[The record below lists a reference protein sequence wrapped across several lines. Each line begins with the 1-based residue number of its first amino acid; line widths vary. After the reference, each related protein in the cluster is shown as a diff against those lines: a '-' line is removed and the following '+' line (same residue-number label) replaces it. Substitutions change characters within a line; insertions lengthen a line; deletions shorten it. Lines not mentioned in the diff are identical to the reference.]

1 MADEPLGRMVIE
13 LGLDDAGLGKGLQ
26 GARKAVRSSMA
37 EMKASMAVIGQA
49 GGKFDLLSA
58 KSSGLAKVIMAQR
71 GEVNELGKAYKNSLV
86 DGQPS
91 AQTAKLASQFNNASA
106 KLAALNKQYIDN
118 ARAAAEAKV
127 QTTGVTGAMNT
138 MGNGAIK
145 VGRSVTSVGDTM
157 TKRVTAPIALGFAAA
172 GKAAISFNSQIDAMG
187 PLLTNG
193 GAVTAK
199 YRAQLD
205 QMAESS
211 KKWAVQYGVSTTQ
224 INNGMSEL
232 VKRGFTTNQV
242 LGSMPSIL
250 DATKASGEDMGTV
263 MNATAS
269 IVEQFGLKTN
279 STAGTMKNT
288 QMVTDSLTYAAN
300 ATASGFGDLSE
311 AFSYVGPVA
320 ASAGLSVQQ
329 TAAAIGVLSDRGIE
343 GQKAGTGLRSIL
355 TSLVKPTRAAK
366 GAFDEMGISSSELK
380 RDSKDLPQLIRD
392 ITEGTK
398 GWDKAD
404 RNKAIATAFGKE
416 NQTSMNALISAGADK
431 LQNLTDKTN
440 AAGGATKRV
449 AEEMMKTPAER
460 LKRLQQQFEVTAIT
474 LGEKL
479 MPYIVKGMDTFGK
492 LADAFG
498 NLSPKMQDFIVKLG
512 VGAAAAGPL
521 LSVFGRLTTGSG
533 KVLTGIVKLAA
544 KLAGLKA
551 ARTAA
556 SDLGVLGAASNTTK
570 DQLSLF
576 GNAAEGV
583 GTKAT
588 SGAKGF
594 TIFGKALT
602 TGGTG
607 AGVLG
612 SALTPLG
619 ATVLGV
625 GAAVAVG
632 AVIWEGWGKQAVAAA
647 DRTSRWGTDVGAA
660 ADKSLGKMS
669 EFSGN
674 ASAALETWSS
684 NSEGS
689 AKKVSGA
696 FSDMYSQISKDAEST
711 NKKID
716 KNLASLPASVAATLT
731 ASAEARKKQNND
743 TVASAK
749 ETTTNVNNIVKRA
762 GEEHRKLTDDEN
774 TYIANSQQKLNQ
786 QEVATLN
793 ITGKQK
799 KTVLA
804 ALNGEINNMTKQQ
817 RSTAISA
824 LQSSFEK
831 EYMLYGKQKKTVTD
845 MYKSGEI
852 SADSYHKALNKLADD
867 HKKKNETMAESVY
880 KLGKANGES
889 AAQIDQDLQT
899 VGSSYDKVAAKIKK
913 QSKSAKESSG
923 VLTNETGNMSKT
935 ASKAA
940 KYWNDLV
947 WDKKTGIVKTNAQEE
962 VTKAVASESGWK
974 QIKYDLKHANL
985 SSNAKELI
993 ATAVLQN
1000 GKWNNLTWPQQKAL
1014 IRTNSAETM
1023 YNVMKDNGTWDQI
1036 KWEQQAA
1043 LINSN
1048 TKGEVGAAMI
1058 DNGHWNDLTWEQ
1070 QKALVQTN
1078 AGETAM
1084 EALMAKGQWDG
1095 MSLEAKEAIV
1105 RSNSKAEIAQAIFDA
1120 GQWNNLE
1127 FDDQEA
1133 LVTNKASKPV
1143 MEALNDAGKWNDLSI
1158 QAKQAIVQAKG
1169 KDELA
1174 DIFTQYQL
1182 WNSLPSKEQI
1192 AAIKSK
1198 GGKELAELLDQLGF
1212 WNQLDPDE
1220 KNAVA
1225 HAKGKEELFAAM
1237 GGLESWNNMS
1247 LEQKQAVVH
1256 EIGSESVARSLNTL
1270 YAWQTM
1276 TPDQKTASIQALGN
1290 SQMLEMIGGINTF
1303 NGLDPKTQQAVAV
1316 AIGNGDITALT
1327 NTMNQWTGLTPA
1339 QQWAIA
1345 NTRGSDQVWAAIG
1358 TFQNWNGLPQ
1368 NVKTSIAQQIG
1379 QGDVQEAINTFNG
1392 WNKLTPK
1399 QQTAIAKQVGKGD
1412 VQGAISTIM
1421 SWSKT
1426 SPGGTKTANAKDSA
1440 SGPMG
1445 SATRSTKTFKST
1457 SPGGTKTANGRD
1469 NTSRPLGAATRSTN
1483 IFRGTS
1489 PGSTK
1494 NANGSDHTSQPFGTA
1509 KRSIDRFRGTSP
1521 GGAKRATA
1529 VDNASGPA
1537 HSASRAV
1544 DGFSARRSHTV
1555 TLTTITRN
1563 ITEFI
1568 KKHLKGGTSDF
1579 EGGTMMVNDQAGPM
1593 FRELVQFPTGETF
1606 VPHGRNVVFNAPKHT
1621 KVVPA
1626 GKTNRL
1632 LGGIPQFANG
1642 IGGIPENADYLQ
1654 DARNLTTQLNQ
1665 QVVQM
1670 DDSRIVDSNNQ
1681 TTRMI
1686 QASQQQQA
1694 ELMQQQSNMIAAF
1707 MNLFAGTGI
1716 GEKLQSLAEKKTE
1729 LKLDGAS
1736 FSKQMAPF
1744 NSVNQ
1749 VQRSNFADRGL
1760 SIDQSI

>member
-37 EMKASMAVIGQA
+37 EMKASMAVIGQT
-49 GGKFDLLSA
+49 GSKFDVLSA

-106 KLAALNKQYIDN
+106 KLAALNKQYIAN

-145 VGRSVTSVGDTM
+145 VGRSVTSVGNTM

-211 KKWAVQYGVSTTQ
+211 KKWAVQYGVSTTE

-232 VKRGFTTNQV
+232 VRRGFTANQV

-269 IVEQFGLKTN
+269 IVEQFGLKTK
-279 STAGTMKNT
+279 STTGTMKNT

-329 TAAAIGVLSDRGIE
+329 TAAAIGVLSNRGIE

-398 GWDKAD
+398 GWDNAD
-404 RNKAIATAFGKE
+404 RNKAIATAFGKQ
-416 NQTSMNALISAGADK
+416 NQTAMNALISAGADK

-460 LKRLQQQFEVTAIT
+460 LKRLQQQFKVTAIT
-474 LGEKL
+474 IGEKL
-479 MPYIVKGMDTFGK
+479 MPYIVKGMDALGD

-498 NLSPKMQDFIVKLG
+498 KLSPGMQDFIVKLG

-602 TGGTG
+602 TGGTS

-660 ADKSLGKMS
+660 ADKSLGKMH

-696 FSDMYSQISKDAEST
+696 FSDMYNQISQDAETS

-716 KNLASLPASVAATLT
+716 EHLKSLPESVAAIVKK
-731 ASAEARKKQNND
+731 SAETQKKQNSD
-743 TVASAK
+743 TVTQAK
-749 ETTTNVNNIVKRA
+749 QTADNVNNIVRQA
-762 GEEHRKLTDDEN
+762 GQKHRDLTDDEN
-774 TYIANSQQKLNQ
+774 TYIANSQRELNR
-786 QEVATLN
+786 QEVSILGLSA
-793 ITGKQK
+793 KQK

-804 ALNGEINNMTKQQ
+804 SLNGELTNMTKEQ
-817 RSTAISA
+817 RSDAISA
-824 LQSSFEK
+824 LQTSFEK

-889 AAQIDQDLQT
+889 AAQIDQDLQA

-913 QSKSAKESSG
+913 QSKSAKDSSG
-923 VLTNETGNMSKT
+923 ILAKETGNMSKA

-940 KYWNDLV
+940 ADWNKIVLDP
-947 WDKKTGIVKTNAQEE
+947 KTGRVKTNAQEE
-962 VTKAVASESGWK
+962 VTKAVATEGGWNK
-974 QIKYDLKHANL
+974 IEYALKHAKL
-985 SSNAKELI
+985 TTNAKEMVANAI
-993 ATAVLQN
+993 LQN
-1000 GKWNNLTWPQQKAL
+1000 GKWDDLTWEESEAL
-1014 IRTNSAETM
+1014 IKTNAGETM
-1023 YNVMKDNGTWDQI
+1023 VDVLQSNGEWDKLNWQ
-1036 KWEQQAA
+1036 QQAA
-1043 LINSN
+1043 IVNSN
-1048 TKGEVGAAMI
+1048 TKGEVAAAML
-1058 DNGHWNDLTWEQ
+1058 DNGQWNNLTWDQ
-1070 QKALVQTN
+1070 QKALIQTN

-1095 MSLEAKEAIV
+1095 LTLETKQAIV
-1105 RSNSKAEIAQAIFDA
+1105 RSNSKAEVAQAIFDA

-1133 LVTNKASKPV
+1133 LVTNKASKPI

-1169 KDELA
+1169 KDDLIA
-1174 DIFTQYQL
+1174 AINQFGL
-1182 WNSLPSKEQI
+1182 WNQLPVKEQI
-1192 AAIKSK
+1192 AAIKTEGVQNVATALDKVELWNGLSPETK
-1198 GGKELAELLDQLGF
+1198 NLVATSNAPDVALKAIGGVQGFNNLPVETKNLLANDANFAQVLRNAGVDLSQFNLTNPAVKNLTATDFSLSSTLQKANIEVASFNSTNPAVKTLLGNDAQLALVLQNAGVDLNNF
-1212 WNQLDPDE
+1212 DANNPAI
-1220 KNAVA
+1220 KNLLAQDNTTVPVMGA
-1225 HAKGKEELFAAM
+1225 TNALHLFAGTTPGPA
-1237 GGLESWNNMS
+1237 
-1247 LEQKQAVVH
+1247 KQAVGQDATSQSFGTATNAVNNF
-1256 EIGSESVARSLNTL
+1256 RNTPVGPTKN
-1270 YAWQTM
+1270 A
-1276 TPDQKTASIQALGN
+1276 
-1290 SQMLEMIGGINTF
+1290 
-1303 NGLDPKTQQAVAV
+1303 
-1316 AIGNGDITALT
+1316 
-1327 NTMNQWTGLTPA
+1327 TG
-1339 QQWAIA
+1339 
-1345 NTRGSDQVWAAIG
+1345 
-1358 TFQNWNGLPQ
+1358 
-1368 NVKTSIAQQIG
+1368 
-1379 QGDVQEAINTFNG
+1379 
-1392 WNKLTPK
+1392 
-1399 QQTAIAKQVGKGD
+1399 
-1412 VQGAISTIM
+1412 
-1421 SWSKT
+1421 
-1426 SPGGTKTANAKDSA
+1426 KDSA
-1440 SGPMG
+1440 SNPLS
-1445 SATRSTKTFKST
+1445 SAKSSTDKFRNTSVGSTKVAKGSDNASQPLNTATKST
-1457 SPGGTKTANGRD
+1457 
-1469 NTSRPLGAATRSTN
+1469 NT
-1483 IFRGTS
+1483 FRGTS
-1489 PGSTK
+1489 PGATK
-1494 NANGSDHTSQPFGTA
+1494 VAHGSDNTSGSMSSA
-1509 KRSIDRFRGTSP
+1509 KRSVDIFRGTSP
-1521 GGAKRATA
+1521 GGAKHATA

-1537 HSASRAV
+1537 NSASRAV
-1544 DGFSARRSHTV
+1544 DGFSSRRSHTV

-1568 KKHLKGGTSDF
+1568 KKHLKGGTNDF
-1579 EGGTMMVNDQAGPM
+1579 EGGTMMVNDQAGPL

-1606 VPHGRNVVFNAPKHT
+1606 VPHGRNVILNAPRHT
-1621 KVVPA
+1621 RVVPA

-1632 LGGIPQFANG
+1632 LGGIPQFAG
-1642 IGGIPENADYLQ
+1642 GVGGIPENADYLQ

-1670 DDSRIVDSNNQ
+1670 DDSRIVSGLEGLGSALAVVIQSMQQFAAAQGITNTALNSLLNQ
-1681 TTRMI
+1681 G
-1686 QASQQQQA
+1686 QQPIITKA
-1694 ELMQQQSNMIAAF
+1694 ELNIDGKKAAESLIGPLQEK
-1707 MNLFAGTGI
+1707 MNRDKNLSDMAMGI
-1716 GEKLQSLAEKKTE
+1716 R
-1729 LKLDGAS
+1729 
-1736 FSKQMAPF
+1736 PH
-1744 NSVNQ
+1744 
-1749 VQRSNFADRGL
+1749 
-1760 SIDQSI
+1760 

>member
-37 EMKASMAVIGQA
+37 EMKASMAVIGQT
-49 GGKFDLLSA
+49 GSKFDVLSA
-58 KSSGLAKVIMAQR
+58 KSSGLAKTIMAQR

-86 DGQPS
+86 DGKPS

-106 KLAALNKQYIDN
+106 KLAALNKQYIAN

-145 VGRSVTSVGDTM
+145 VGRSVTSIGDTM

-211 KKWAVQYGVSTTQ
+211 KKWAVQYGVSTTE

-479 MPYIVKGMDTFGK
+479 MPYIVKGMDTVGK

-625 GAAVAVG
+625 SAAVVAG

-660 ADKSLGKMS
+660 ADKSLGKMN

-696 FSDMYSQISKDAEST
+696 FSDMYDQINQDAEAS

-716 KNLASLPASVAATLT
+716 EHLKSLPESVAAIVKK
-731 ASAEARKKQNND
+731 SAEAQKKQNTD
-743 TVASAK
+743 TVTQAK
-749 ETTTNVNNIVKRA
+749 QTTDNVNNILREA
-762 GEEHRKLTDDEN
+762 GQKHRDLTDDEN
-774 TYIANSQQKLNQ
+774 TYIANSQRELNR
-786 QEVATLN
+786 QEVSLLG
-793 ITGKQK
+793 ISSKQK
-799 KTVLA
+799 KTVIA
-804 ALNGEINNMTKQQ
+804 ALNGDLNNMTKQQ
-817 RSTAISA
+817 RSSAISA
-824 LQSSFEK
+824 LQNSFEK

-880 KLGKANGES
+880 KLGKANGKS
-889 AAQIDQDLQT
+889 AAQIDQDLQA

-913 QSKSAKESSG
+913 QSKSAKDSSG
-923 VLTNETGNMSKT
+923 ILAKETGNMSKA

-940 KYWNDLV
+940 ADWNKIVLDP
-947 WDKKTGIVKTNAQEE
+947 KTGRVKTNAQEE
-962 VTKAVASESGWK
+962 VTKAVATEGGWNK
-974 QIKYDLKHANL
+974 IEYALKHAKL
-985 SSNAKELI
+985 TTNAKEMV
-993 ATAVLQN
+993 ANAVLQN
-1000 GKWNNLTWPQQKAL
+1000 GKWDDLTWEESEAL
-1014 IRTNSAETM
+1014 IKTNAGETM
-1023 YNVMKDNGTWDQI
+1023 VDVLQSNGQWDKLSWQ
-1036 KWEQQAA
+1036 QQAA
-1043 LINSN
+1043 IVNSN
-1048 TKGEVGAAMI
+1048 TKGEVAAAML
-1058 DNGHWNDLTWEQ
+1058 DNGQWNNLTWDQ
-1070 QKALVQTN
+1070 QKALIQTN

-1095 MSLEAKEAIV
+1095 LSLETKQAIV
-1105 RSNSKAEIAQAIFDA
+1105 RSNSKAEVAQAIFDA

-1133 LVTNKASKPV
+1133 LVTNKASKPI
-1143 MEALNDAGKWNDLSI
+1143 MEALNDAGQWNNLSI

-1169 KDELA
+1169 KDDLIA
-1174 DIFTQYQL
+1174 AINQFGL
-1182 WNSLPSKEQI
+1182 WNQLPVKEQI
-1192 AAIKSK
+1192 AAIKTEGVQNVATALDKVGLWNGLSPETK
-1198 GGKELAELLDQLGF
+1198 NLVATSNAPDVALKAIGGVQGFNNLPVETKNLLANDANFAQVLRNAGVDLSQFNLTNPAVKNLKATDFSLSSTLQKANIEVASFNSTNPAVKTLLGNDAQLALVLQNAGVDLNNF
-1212 WNQLDPDE
+1212 DANNPAI
-1220 KNAVA
+1220 KNLLAQDNTTVPVMGA
-1225 HAKGKEELFAAM
+1225 TNALGLFAGTTPGPA
-1237 GGLESWNNMS
+1237 
-1247 LEQKQAVVH
+1247 KQAVGQDNTSPSFGTATNAVNNFRNTPVGGTKNATGADNASGPLNGAKH
-1256 EIGSESVARSLNTL
+1256 STDNFRNTSV
-1270 YAWQTM
+1270 
-1276 TPDQKTASIQALGN
+1276 
-1290 SQMLEMIGGINTF
+1290 GGT
-1303 NGLDPKTQQAVAV
+1303 KVA
-1316 AIGNGDITALT
+1316 
-1327 NTMNQWTGLTPA
+1327 
-1339 QQWAIA
+1339 
-1345 NTRGSDQVWAAIG
+1345 RGSDNASGAL
-1358 TFQNWNGLPQ
+1358 NGATQ
-1368 NVKTSIAQQIG
+1368 ST
-1379 QGDVQEAINTFNG
+1379 NTFRN
-1392 WNKLTPK
+1392 
-1399 QQTAIAKQVGKGD
+1399 
-1412 VQGAISTIM
+1412 
-1421 SWSKT
+1421 T
-1426 SPGGTKTANAKDSA
+1426 SPGATKVAR
-1440 SGPMG
+1440 G
-1445 SATRSTKTFKST
+1445 S
-1457 SPGGTKTANGRD
+1457 D
-1469 NTSRPLGAATRSTN
+1469 NTS
-1483 IFRGTS
+1483 
-1489 PGSTK
+1489 GSM
-1494 NANGSDHTSQPFGTA
+1494 SSA
-1509 KRSIDRFRGTSP
+1509 KRSVDIFRGTSP

-1537 HSASRAV
+1537 NSASRAV

-1568 KKHLKGGTSDF
+1568 KRHLKGGTKDF
-1579 EGGTMMVNDQAGPM
+1579 EGGTMMVNDQAGPL

-1606 VPHGRNVVFNAPKHT
+1606 VPHGRNVILNAPRHT
-1621 KVVPA
+1621 RVVPA

-1632 LGGIPQFANG
+1632 LGGIPQFAG
-1642 IGGIPENADYLQ
+1642 GVGGIPENADYLQ
-1654 DARNLTTQLNQ
+1654 DARKLTTLLVQ
-1665 QVVQM
+1665 QAPQI
-1670 DDSRIVDSNNQ
+1670 DDTKIVNSINQ
-1681 TTRMI
+1681 TNQGIAAML
-1686 QASQQQQA
+1686 QNSQQQAQV
-1694 ELMQQQSNMIAAF
+1694 MQQQNEIIAAF
-1707 MNLFAGTGI
+1707 MQMFANSGI
-1716 GEKLQSLAEKKTE
+1716 SDKLKAIAEKK
-1729 LKLDGAS
+1729 LNLDPAAAA
-1736 FSKQMAPF
+1736 KTMAPY

-1749 VQRSNFADRGL
+1749 AQRNDFTGRGL
-1760 SIDQSI
+1760 SIDQLI

>member
-37 EMKASMAVIGQA
+37 EMKASMAVIGQT
-49 GGKFDLLSA
+49 GSKFDVLSA

-86 DGQPS
+86 DGKPS

-106 KLAALNKQYIDN
+106 KLAALNKQYIEN
-118 ARAAAEAKV
+118 ARSAAEAKV

-205 QMAESS
+205 QMAASS
-211 KKWAVQYGVSTTQ
+211 KKWAVQYGVSTTE

-300 ATASGFGDLSE
+300 ATAAGFGDMSE
-311 AFSYVGPVA
+311 AMSYVGPQAKA
-320 ASAGLSVQQ
+320 AGMSVQQ
-329 TAAAIGVLSDRGIE
+329 TAAAIGELSNKGIE
-343 GQKAGTGLRSIL
+343 GQKAGTALRGIL
-355 TSLVKPTRAAK
+355 TSLVKVTPNASK
-366 GAFDEMGISSSELK
+366 AFKSMGLSASDLK
-380 RDSKDLPQLIRD
+380 KDSNDLPALIDD

-404 RNKAIATAFGKE
+404 RNKAIATAFGRE
-416 NQTSMNALISAGADK
+416 NQSAMNALLETGSGK
-431 LQNLTDKTN
+431 LRALTKATEES
-440 AAGGATKRV
+440 GGATKKV
-449 AEEMMKTPAER
+449 AEDMMKTPAER
-460 LKRLQQQFEVTAIT
+460 LKRLQQQFEVMGIS

-479 MPYIVKGMDTFGK
+479 MPYIEKGMETIND

-498 NLSPKMQDFIVKLG
+498 DLSPEMQNFIIKLG

-533 KVLTGIVKLAA
+533 KVLTGIVRLAS
-544 KLAGLKA
+544 KLAGMSA
-551 ARTAA
+551 AKTAA
-556 SDLGVLGAASNTTK
+556 KDLETMGAAGNVAK
-570 DQLSLF
+570 GQLSLF
-576 GNAAEGV
+576 GNAAEDA

-588 SGAKGF
+588 GGAKGF
-594 TIFGKALT
+594 SIFGKALT
-602 TGGTG
+602 TGGEG

-731 ASAEARKKQNND
+731 ASAEARKKQNNE

-799 KTVLA
+799 KSVLA
-804 ALNGEINNMTKQQ
+804 ALNGEINSMTKQQ
-817 RSTAISA
+817 RTSAISA

-867 HKKKNETMAESVY
+867 HKKKNETMAESIY

-889 AAQIDQDLQT
+889 AAQIDQDLQA

-913 QSKSAKESSG
+913 QSKSAKDSSG
-923 VLTNETGNMSKT
+923 ILAKETGNMSKA

-940 KYWNDLV
+940 EDWNKIVLDP
-947 WDKKTGIVKTNAQEE
+947 KTGRVKTNAQEE
-962 VTKAVASESGWK
+962 VTKAVATEGGWNK
-974 QIKYDLKHANL
+974 IEYALKHAKL
-985 SSNAKELI
+985 TTNAKEMVANAI
-993 ATAVLQN
+993 LQN
-1000 GKWNNLTWPQQKAL
+1000 GKWDDLTWEESEAL
-1014 IRTNSAETM
+1014 IKTNAGETM
-1023 YNVMKDNGTWDQI
+1023 VDVLQSNGEWDKLSWQ
-1036 KWEQQAA
+1036 QQAA
-1043 LINSN
+1043 IVNSN
-1048 TKGEVGAAMI
+1048 TKGEVAAAML
-1058 DNGHWNDLTWEQ
+1058 DNGQWNNLTWDQ
-1070 QKALVQTN
+1070 QKALIQTN

-1084 EALMAKGQWDG
+1084 EALMAKGQWDSL
-1095 MSLEAKEAIV
+1095 SLETKQAIV
-1105 RSNSKAEIAQAIFDA
+1105 RSNSKAEVAQAIFDA

-1133 LVTNKASKPV
+1133 LVTNKASKPI
-1143 MEALNDAGKWNDLSI
+1143 MEALNDAGQWNNLSI

-1169 KDELA
+1169 KDDLVA
-1174 DIFTQYQL
+1174 AINQFGL
-1182 WNSLPSKEQI
+1182 WNQLPVKEQI
-1192 AAIKSK
+1192 AAIKTEGVQNVATALDKVGLWNRLSPETK
-1198 GGKELAELLDQLGF
+1198 NLVATSNAPDVALKAIGGVQGFNNLPVETKNLLANDANFAQVLRNAGVDLSQFNLTNPAVKNLTATDFSLSSTLQKANIEVASFNSTNPAVKTLLGNDAQLALVLQNAGVDLNNF
-1212 WNQLDPDE
+1212 DANNPAI
-1220 KNAVA
+1220 KNLLAQDNTTTPVMGA
-1225 HAKGKEELFAAM
+1225 TNALHLFA
-1237 GGLESWNNMS
+1237 GTTPGPV
-1247 LEQKQAVVH
+1247 KQAVGQDNTSPSFGTATNAVNNFRNTPV
-1256 EIGSESVARSLNTL
+1256 GGTKNATGADNASAPLNGAKSSTDNFRNTSV
-1270 YAWQTM
+1270 
-1276 TPDQKTASIQALGN
+1276 
-1290 SQMLEMIGGINTF
+1290 GGT
-1303 NGLDPKTQQAVAV
+1303 KVA
-1316 AIGNGDITALT
+1316 
-1327 NTMNQWTGLTPA
+1327 
-1339 QQWAIA
+1339 
-1345 NTRGSDQVWAAIG
+1345 RGSDNASGAL
-1358 TFQNWNGLPQ
+1358 NGATQ
-1368 NVKTSIAQQIG
+1368 ST
-1379 QGDVQEAINTFNG
+1379 NTFRN
-1392 WNKLTPK
+1392 
-1399 QQTAIAKQVGKGD
+1399 
-1412 VQGAISTIM
+1412 
-1421 SWSKT
+1421 
-1426 SPGGTKTANAKDSA
+1426 
-1440 SGPMG
+1440 
-1445 SATRSTKTFKST
+1445 
-1457 SPGGTKTANGRD
+1457 
-1469 NTSRPLGAATRSTN
+1469 
-1483 IFRGTS
+1483 TS

-1494 NANGSDHTSQPFGTA
+1494 VARGSDNASGQMSSA
-1509 KRSIDRFRGTSP
+1509 KRSVDIFRGTSP
-1521 GGAKRATA
+1521 GGAKHATA

-1537 HSASRAV
+1537 GSASRAV
-1544 DGFSARRSHTV
+1544 DNFSAKRSHTV

-1579 EGGTMMVNDQAGPM
+1579 EGGTMMVNDQAGPL

-1606 VPHGRNVVFNAPKHT
+1606 VPHGRSVILNAPRHT
-1621 KVVPA
+1621 RVVPA

-1632 LGGIPQFANG
+1632 LGGIPQFAG
-1642 IGGIPENADYLQ
+1642 GVGGIPENADYLQ

-1670 DDSRIVDSNNQ
+1670 DDSRIVSGLEGLGNALA
-1681 TTRMI
+1681 I
-1686 QASQQQQA
+1686 VVKS
-1694 ELMQQQSNMIAAF
+1694 MQQFAAAQGTTNTALNSLLNQGQQPIIAKTVLDVDGKKIAESLIGPLQEK
-1707 MNLFAGTGI
+1707 MNRDKNLSDMAMGI
-1716 GEKLQSLAEKKTE
+1716 R
-1729 LKLDGAS
+1729 
-1736 FSKQMAPF
+1736 P
-1744 NSVNQ
+1744 
-1749 VQRSNFADRGL
+1749 R
-1760 SIDQSI
+1760 

>member
-26 GARKAVRSSMA
+26 GARKAVRSSMS

-49 GGKFDLLSA
+49 GSKFDVLSA
-58 KSSGLAKVIMAQR
+58 KSSGLAKTILAQR

-86 DGQPS
+86 DGKPT

-106 KLAALNKQYIDN
+106 KLAALNKQYVAN
-118 ARAAAEAKV
+118 ARAAAEVKV
-127 QTTGVTGAMNT
+127 QTTGITGAMNT
-138 MGNGAIK
+138 VGNGAVK
-145 VGRSVTSVGDTM
+145 VGRSVSGVGDTM

-211 KKWAVQYGVSTTQ
+211 KKWAVQYGISTTQ

-269 IVEQFGLKTN
+269 IVEQFGLKTK
-279 STAGTMKNT
+279 STTGTMKNT

-416 NQTSMNALISAGADK
+416 NQTAMNALISAGADK

-479 MPYIVKGMDTFGK
+479 MPYIVKGMDTVGK

-602 TGGTG
+602 TGGTS

-625 GAAVAVG
+625 GAAVAAGTV
-632 AVIWEGWGKQAVAAA
+632 VWELWGKKAHENAVE
-647 DRTSRWGTDVGAA
+647 TEKWGTSVGSA
-660 ADKSLGKMS
+660 ADKSLTS
-669 EFSGN
+669 LQNFSGQTTALMN
-674 ASAALETWSS
+674 AASAGTLSNTKEIQKAFGNMAAKIEVSSQREIDAINKTKAALGKGYDTTALDQKKQYYQQSVDLAQHATKVIDEIEQGQSQSKRKRT
-684 NSEGS
+684 S
-689 AKKVSGA
+689 ADNQMILNAQNDLIQAQIKGLGLSQKKQ
-696 FSDMYSQISKDAEST
+696 QIIADNFAESFKGKSVSQL
-711 NKKID
+711 NAMND
-716 KNLASLPASVAATLT
+716 AYVQAASKTKAYKTALDAVKAANEGAS
-731 ASAEARKKQNND
+731 
-743 TVASAK
+743 ASAK
-749 ETTTNVNNIVKRA
+749 SHNWAKFVSDNVSTLRPVYDNYLAQVK
-762 GEEHRKLTDDEN
+762 K
-774 TYIANSQQKLNQ
+774 INSSNESQADKSRDLQSAYGDLALEVQKLGIPFDTFMAA
-786 QEVATLN
+786 V
-793 ITGKQK
+793 K
-799 KTVLA
+799 KADKTTKDTADGIVSTSSKMSDSVHHA
-804 ALNGEINNMTKQQ
+804 ANT
-817 RSTAISA
+817 
-824 LQSSFEK
+824 
-831 EYMLYGKQKKTVTD
+831 
-845 MYKSGEI
+845 
-852 SADSYHKALNKLADD
+852 
-867 HKKKNETMAESVY
+867 
-880 KLGKANGES
+880 
-889 AAQIDQDLQT
+889 
-899 VGSSYDKVAAKIKK
+899 
-913 QSKSAKESSG
+913 
-923 VLTNETGNMSKT
+923 
-935 ASKAA
+935 
-940 KYWNDLV
+940 WNDLV
-947 WDKKTGIVKTNAQEE
+947 FDPKTGKIKTNAAEE
-962 VTKAVASESGWK
+962 IAKAKKGSDTWDSINLLIKTGKMDVKGLEQVSKATLATNDWNKLSPKNQLLVAKVTGNDKIIDAV
-974 QIKYDLKHANL
+974 
-985 SSNAKELI
+985 
-993 ATAVLQN
+993 
-1000 GKWNNLTWPQQKAL
+1000 GKFGLWNSLTPQQK
-1014 IRTNSAETM
+1014 
-1023 YNVMKDNGTWDQI
+1023 
-1036 KWEQQAA
+1036 
-1043 LINSN
+1043 
-1048 TKGEVGAAMI
+1048 
-1058 DNGHWNDLTWEQ
+1058 
-1070 QKALVQTN
+1070 
-1078 AGETAM
+1078 TAV
-1084 EALMAKGQWDG
+1084 A
-1095 MSLEAKEAIV
+1095 
-1105 RSNSKAEIAQAIFDA
+1105 
-1120 GQWNNLE
+1120 
-1127 FDDQEA
+1127 
-1133 LVTNKASKPV
+1133 
-1143 MEALNDAGKWNDLSI
+1143 
-1158 QAKQAIVQAKG
+1158 QAKG
-1169 KDELA
+1169 KDEVFAAIGGIDRWNASTPEQKNAIIKAAGKENVEKSVLTMQSWNA
-1174 DIFTQYQL
+1174 MTPEQKKATVQTLGGETVTRTIMSMQN
-1182 WNSLPSKEQI
+1182 WNSMTPKQQQATVQSM
-1192 AAIKSK
+1192 
-1198 GGKELAELLDQLGF
+1198 GNPELL
-1212 WNQLDPDE
+1212 N
-1220 KNAVA
+1220 
-1225 HAKGKEELFAAM
+1225 
-1237 GGLESWNNMS
+1237 
-1247 LEQKQAVVH
+1247 
-1256 EIGSESVARSLNTL
+1256 
-1270 YAWQTM
+1270 
-1276 TPDQKTASIQALGN
+1276 
-1290 SQMLEMIGGINTF
+1290 MIGGIDKF
-1303 NGLDPKTQQAVAV
+1303 NGLNPHQKHAVAV
-1316 AIGNGDITALT
+1316 AIGNGDVTALT
-1327 NTMNQWTGLTPA
+1327 SSMNMWSGLTPS
-1339 QQWAIA
+1339 QKWAIA
-1345 NTRGSDQVWAAIG
+1345 NTSGSDKVWSAIQ
-1358 TFQNWNGLPQ
+1358 TFG
-1368 NVKTSIAQQIG
+1368 
-1379 QGDVQEAINTFNG
+1379 G

-1421 SWSKT
+1421 SWNKT
-1426 SPGGTKTANAKDSA
+1426 SPGGTKTAKAKDSA

-1445 SATRSTKTFKST
+1445 SATRSTKIFKST

-1521 GGAKRATA
+1521 GGAKRANA

-1537 HSASRAV
+1537 NSASRAV
-1544 DGFSARRSHTV
+1544 NNFSAKRSHTV
-1555 TLTTITRN
+1555 TLTTITRH

-1579 EGGTMMVNDQAGPM
+1579 EGGTMMVNDQAGPL

-1606 VPHGRNVVFNAPKHT
+1606 VPHGRNVILNAPRHT
-1621 KVVPA
+1621 RVVPA

-1632 LGGIPQFANG
+1632 LGGIPQFAG
-1642 IGGIPENADYLQ
+1642 GVGGIPENADYLQ

-1670 DDSRIVDSNNQ
+1670 DDSRIVSGLEGLGNALAIVVKSMQQFAAAQGTTNTALNNLLNQ
-1681 TTRMI
+1681 G
-1686 QASQQQQA
+1686 QQPIITKA
-1694 ELMQQQSNMIAAF
+1694 ELNIDGKKAAESLIGPLQDK
-1707 MNLFAGTGI
+1707 MNRDKNLSDMAMGI
-1716 GEKLQSLAEKKTE
+1716 R
-1729 LKLDGAS
+1729 
-1736 FSKQMAPF
+1736 PH
-1744 NSVNQ
+1744 
-1749 VQRSNFADRGL
+1749 
-1760 SIDQSI
+1760 